1 MANRRD
7 TRDDV
12 LLSWSVPALLQEP
25 RHTTLTYAALAFWAS
40 FFSNFFFASS
50 CFNAAPCKRC
60 LFRRP
65 FPRFVPTPFIGFSYI
80 FLLRAASSSARC
92 FSFFLSRFFRA
103 VKDCFSNAP

>member
-40 FFSNFFFASS
+40 FFSNFFLLLLALTQPPVNVVSFVVPFLVSGQRPLSGFHTISFVVPRVLPLVASLSSYRASS
-50 CFNAAPCKRC
+50 ER
-60 LFRRP
+60 
-65 FPRFVPTPFIGFSYI
+65 
-80 FLLRAASSSARC
+80 
-92 FSFFLSRFFRA
+92 
-103 VKDCFSNAP
+103 